1 MEAGPRTIH
10 RSKHIRGPRE
20 IVLERRVCV
29 WGMGKRQEVSEC
41 LQSRVPGPED
51 ASNKEEGGSGGVR

>member
-10 RSKHIRGPRE
+10 PSKHIRSARE

-29 WGMGKRQEVSEC
+29 WGMGKRQDMSEC

-51 ASNKEEGGSGGVR
+51 ASNKEEVGSGGAR